1 MVDLKSTTGDLPS
14 LAIRRPVLVLVANLL
29 IVIAGLAALGAV
41 EIRELPNVDRPV
53 VSVRAEFPGASPETM
68 DAEVTRILEGAVARV
83 SGLYRLRS
91 ASEENSA
98 RIFAEFNPG
107 VDLDAAAA
115 EVREAVSRVS
125 RQLPDRVENVFVV
138 KADQDAQPVITVAAT
153 SETLSDDALARVVE
167 QDVIPEL
174 ISIDG
179 VADVTVSGS
188 RRRQLRVVVDPLR
201 LTSFN
206 LSMNDVEA
214 VLREAPFDV
223 PAGSLRSDVQELL
236 VRANASVTTAQQVRE
251 LMLTPQVRLD
261 DVANVYFGPA
271 DASQYS
277 RLNGLSVIGLG
288 VIRQAGSNTI
298 SIAEAVRSRSAQLER
313 QFKDL
318 SLAVTDD
325 SSTFIVKSI
334 RELLISMALTVS
346 IVISTIWIF
355 LGSARATLVPAV
367 TIPVALIGTLAAIWL
382 GGFSVNNLTLLA
394 LLLATGLVVDDA
406 IVVLENIQRKASQ
419 GMGARAAAVI
429 GTRQVYFAVIATSAV
444 LISVFIPIAFLPGT
458 AGGLFR
464 EFGFVLAVAVAIS
477 SFVALSLVPA
487 MASRLASTRSA
498 SPDSADNSKKRGGLL
513 LSVGSLLKTFYL
525 GTLSAALARPLLAL
539 LLALGTA
546 AGAAALY
553 PLLDKELL
561 PNEDRG
567 LVRVRASG
575 PDGVGLGYIEGQ
587 TQLIERILEPYRE
600 SGEVTDIFTVV
611 GTWDPHRSGVTLPLA
626 DWSRRERS
634 QGEII
639 RELRRKLDNLPGA
652 RVSVYGDNSLNLRG
666 QGGGLEFAV
675 TGSDYEEIFE
685 GAKLLAA
692 AITEQSTLVRNPD
705 IGFAPTQPQLAIQID
720 RQRASEL
727 GVELN
732 GLASTL
738 TAAID
743 GVEVVD
749 LNIDDEAVPLLLEA
763 SINQINDPTDLMSL
777 HVSTGDGQLVP
788 LTSLVTVTETGVATQ
803 LDRHGQRRAIEVD
816 VDLAAGVPLADAVAD
831 IERLAAQALP
841 AGLNLMFRGEAAT
854 LEEST
859 RGVAVIYGVALLVV
873 FLVLCAQFE
882 GFMSATVVTL
892 TVPLGVAA
900 ALAALFLT
908 GTSINI
914 YSQVGLILLIGLMA
928 KNGILVV
935 EFADQLRDR
944 GMAVKEAITLSAEVR
959 MRPVAMTIVSTV
971 LGALPLIL
979 ASGAGA
985 EARAAIGWVIF
996 GGLGFAALF
1005 TLYVTPVI
1013 YLLLGRFGRV
1023 RSEEVRK
1030 LETEIAQAQQA
1041 R

>member
-206 LSMNDVEA
+206 LSMNDVEE

-271 DASQYS
+271 DANQYS

-487 MASRLASTRSA
+487 MASRLASTQSA
-498 SPDSADNSKKRGGLL
+498 APAAEGNAKKRGGLL

-525 GTLSAALARPLLAL
+525 GTLSAA
-539 LLALGTA
+539 
-546 AGAAALY
+546 
-553 PLLDKELL
+553 
-561 PNEDRG
+561 
-567 LVRVRASG
+567 
-575 PDGVGLGYIEGQ
+575 
-587 TQLIERILEPYRE
+587 
-600 SGEVTDIFTVV
+600 
-611 GTWDPHRSGVTLPLA
+611 
-626 DWSRRERS
+626 
-634 QGEII
+634 
-639 RELRRKLDNLPGA
+639 
-652 RVSVYGDNSLNLRG
+652 
-666 QGGGLEFAV
+666 
-675 TGSDYEEIFE
+675 
-685 GAKLLAA
+685 
-692 AITEQSTLVRNPD
+692 
-705 IGFAPTQPQLAIQID
+705 
-720 RQRASEL
+720 
-727 GVELN
+727 
-732 GLASTL
+732 
-738 TAAID
+738 
-743 GVEVVD
+743 
-749 LNIDDEAVPLLLEA
+749 
-763 SINQINDPTDLMSL
+763 
-777 HVSTGDGQLVP
+777 
-788 LTSLVTVTETGVATQ
+788 
-803 LDRHGQRRAIEVD
+803 
-816 VDLAAGVPLADAVAD
+816 
-831 IERLAAQALP
+831 
-841 AGLNLMFRGEAAT
+841 
-854 LEEST
+854 
-859 RGVAVIYGVALLVV
+859 
-873 FLVLCAQFE
+873 
-882 GFMSATVVTL
+882 
-892 TVPLGVAA
+892 
-900 ALAALFLT
+900 
-908 GTSINI
+908 
-914 YSQVGLILLIGLMA
+914 
-928 KNGILVV
+928 
-935 EFADQLRDR
+935 
-944 GMAVKEAITLSAEVR
+944 
-959 MRPVAMTIVSTV
+959 
-971 LGALPLIL
+971 
-979 ASGAGA
+979 
-985 EARAAIGWVIF
+985 
-996 GGLGFAALF
+996 
-1005 TLYVTPVI
+1005 
-1013 YLLLGRFGRV
+1013 
-1023 RSEEVRK
+1023 
-1030 LETEIAQAQQA
+1030 
-1041 R
+1041 